1 MERADGEGD
10 SGERPT
16 RQGRGRYFYGWNI
29 VGASFMAHLAYA
41 EQFSSTLGL
50 FFRPFTAEFG
60 WTRTQIATVQTI
72 SRVVEAGTAPLI
84 GPLVDRFG
92 ARTLLPIGALI
103 AGTALVGVTF
113 VDSLWQFYV
122 VRGLVAAIGFTL
134 MGNLVTSVAINN
146 WFIRM
151 RGRALAISN
160 TGSSI
165 SNVVMIPV
173 AVYVIAEHGW
183 REMFWIFAILTWI
196 VVLAP
201 STILIRRRPE
211 DMGLRPDGEQPDAP
225 QDPPPTALLPG
236 QEPTAQQGAS
246 RQATPEPLWTRKE
259 ALRAPAFWLI
269 AGCFAISSLAFQG
282 INISLAPYVQDLG
295 YEEALVAA
303 ALTTRAVVMA
313 VTLPAV
319 GLVAER
325 ASIGPRPRAAVRLAE
340 RGLRPVSLRDEVYF
354 LFPALI
360 VYGMGITSLGV
371 TQEVLW
377 ANSFGRLSL
386 GSIRSMGFVVTFGF
400 GATGPIIMNLIHDH
414 LGSYRPAFLIFLVF
428 FVVSAVLILF
438 LRPPQPPRYVDAKQI
453 GTRGG
458 PETLQSQP
466 EV

>member
-1 MERADGEGD
+1 METAGGDSD
-10 SGERPT
+10 SGERQ
-16 RQGRGRYFYGWNI
+16 RQKGRGRYFYGWNI
-29 VGASFMAHLAYA
+29 VAASFMAHLAYA

-60 WTRTQIATVQTI
+60 WNRTQIATVQTI
-72 SRVVEAGTAPLI
+72 SRIVEAGTAPLI
-84 GPLVDRFG
+84 GPLVDKFG
-92 ARTLLPIGALI
+92 ARSLLPVGALV

-113 VDSLWQFYV
+113 VESLWQFYL

-183 REMFWIFAILTWI
+183 REMFWIFAIITWI

-211 DMGLRPDGEQPDAP
+211 DLGLRPDGVEPNTPQGPAPTTLMPEQHRAP
-225 QDPPPTALLPG
+225 S
-236 QEPTAQQGAS
+236 QETM
-246 RQATPEPLWTRKE
+246 PEPVWTRGE

-303 ALTTRAVVMA
+303 ALTTRAIVMA
-313 VTLPAV
+313 VTLPVV

-325 ASIGPRPRAAVRLAE
+325 ANMGPVRALPFILQTIGCVLFLFA
-340 RGLRPVSLRDEVYF
+340 DQVYF

-400 GATGPIIMNLIHDH
+400 GATGPIVMNLIYDQ
-414 LGSYRPAFLIFLVF
+414 LGSYRPAFLIFLAF
-428 FVVSAVLILF
+428 FVVSAILILF
-438 LRPPQPPRYVDAKQI
+438 LRPPRPPRYA
-453 GTRGG
+453 RAANA
-458 PETLQSQP
+458 
-466 EV
+466 